1 MANKIM
7 GVRLDEDLRESLEQF
22 AEEDCLTLSEEI
34 RMILDEYVSD
44 RAEK

>member
-22 AEEDCLTLSEEI
+22 AEEDSLTLSEEI

-44 RAEK
+44 RADY